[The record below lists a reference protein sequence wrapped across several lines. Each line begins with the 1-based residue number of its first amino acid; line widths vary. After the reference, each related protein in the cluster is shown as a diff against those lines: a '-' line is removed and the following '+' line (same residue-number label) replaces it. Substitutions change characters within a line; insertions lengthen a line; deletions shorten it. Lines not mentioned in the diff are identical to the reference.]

1 MTADLEILEE
11 MLARHIRK
19 QLAAIVTKIQWSY
32 AFFWST
38 STTQPGVLEWCGG
51 FYNGQIK
58 TRKMI
63 QPIELE
69 ADQMSLQRSEQLR
82 ELYESLTSGDSNQ
95 QMRRACDA
103 LYPEDLTDAEWYYLT
118 CMSFVFNI
126 GQGLPGKAFADNQ
139 HIWLNGAQFANCKMF
154 SRSLLAKTVV
164 CIPIMDGVLELGTN
178 DLILE
183 DPAIIEKITSS
194 LWELPNPICSEQS
207 ISGRRMPENDEDH
220 LCPNLDNNI
229 DDCIGLEDQ
238 NLIADPQ
245 TQLGNGPTHIPFHL
259 YAPIE
264 QTEPVRCR
272 DEELHTSIRE
282 ELIVGPSDGSLND
295 GCPTQKVEDAFGVD
309 GLNDISQTQ
318 SRQFMDDEF
327 SNVLHGYLDCDVH
340 EPLSFVNARRVVSGT
355 EGGRKDNQILDGVQQ
370 RSLSRIVPLDLDGD
384 DSHSAK
390 TVAVILQ
397 NSKHVKPVSSCPK
410 ISHKSSFAIWRID
423 MNPPKPF
430 TSMSQKLL
438 KKLLVDKTWLHDGRL
453 QSHQENGMQE
463 KTCKPEGESGVR
475 HVLSERRRREKLKEK
490 FLVLRSLIPS
500 ISKVDKA
507 SVLGNTIDYLKDLE
521 RRVLELESCQ
531 EPAELEIAESRKH
544 PDVAER
550 SSENY
555 RNKEIVNGEKS
566 LAKKRKVCDVD
577 RSNAEHLWILT
588 KDGPIEVNVTMK
600 DKEVLV
606 EIHCPWRESL
616 VFEIVESIS
625 NLQLD
630 LLSVQSSTVDGM
642 LSLAIKSKFR
652 STSVASPGMI
662 KQSLQRVMG
671 LL

>member
-1 MTADLEILEE
+1 
-11 MLARHIRK
+11 
-19 QLAAIVTKIQWSY
+19 
-32 AFFWST
+32 
-38 STTQPGVLEWCGG
+38 
-51 FYNGQIK
+51 
-58 TRKMI
+58 
-63 QPIELE
+63 
-69 ADQMSLQRSEQLR
+69 
-82 ELYESLTSGDSNQ
+82 
-95 QMRRACDA
+95 
-103 LYPEDLTDAEWYYLT
+103 
-118 CMSFVFNI
+118 
-126 GQGLPGKAFADNQ
+126 
-139 HIWLNGAQFANCKMF
+139 
-154 SRSLLAKTVV
+154 
-164 CIPIMDGVLELGTN
+164 MDGVLELGTT

-183 DPAIIEKITSS
+183 DPAIREKITSS

-207 ISGRRMPENDEDH
+207 ISGRRMAENDEDH

-229 DDCIGLEDQ
+229 DDCLDLEDQ
-238 NLIADPQ
+238 NLIVDPQ

-272 DEELHTSIRE
+272 VEELHTSIRE
-282 ELIVGPSDGSLND
+282 ELIVGSSDGSLND
-295 GCPTQKVEDAFGVD
+295 GCSTQKVEDAFGVD

-318 SRQFMDDEF
+318 SRQFIDDEF
-327 SNVLHGYLDCDVH
+327 SNVLHGYLDSDGH
-340 EPLSFVNARRVVSGT
+340 EPMSFVHVQRVVSGT
-355 EGGRKDNQILDGVQQ
+355 VGERKNNQIVDGVQQ

-384 DSHSAK
+384 DSQSAEA
-390 TVAVILQ
+390 VAVILQ
-397 NSKHVKPVSSCPK
+397 NSKHVKPVSSYPK
-410 ISHKSSFAIWRID
+410 ISHKSSFAIWRND

-438 KKLLVDKTWLHDGRL
+438 KKLLVDITWL
-453 QSHQENGMQE
+453 
-463 KTCKPEGESGVR
+463 R

-507 SVLGNTIDYLKDLE
+507 SVLGNTIDYLKDLK
-521 RRVLELESCQ
+521 RRLLELESCQ
-531 EPAELEIAESRKH
+531 DSAELEIAESRKH
-544 PDVAER
+544 PDVAKR
-550 SSENY
+550 SSDNY
-555 RNKEIVNGEKS
+555 RNKEIVNGENS
-566 LAKKRKVCDVD
+566 LAKKRKVSDVD
-577 RSNAEHLWILT
+577 RSNAEHLWIST
-588 KDGPIEVNVTMK
+588 KDRPIEVNVTLK

-606 EIHCPWRESL
+606 EMHCPWRESL

-625 NLQLD
+625 NLHLD